1 MTRFDVEVTIDAIGA
16 RGDGIGTVEGTRIFV
31 PYTAAGDRVVARLG
45 PKRDEAFTGRLLRL
59 VVPGPGR
66 IEPPCRH
73 FGACGGCALQ
83 HLDEAHY
90 RSWKRELVVE
100 ALSRRGLAVDT
111 VEALRP
117 AEPATRRRAD
127 LSVVRQADG
136 IRLGL
141 NERGTHRVIDIE
153 TCSVLRPAIVAALA
167 PLRATLGLLFRPGER
182 AEVVINAVESGLDV
196 LLVTTA
202 AFGQGGR
209 KRLTELA
216 ETLDLA
222 RLSRRHPE
230 ESRAETLVERRAVVA
245 RFGGVSV
252 ALPPGAFLQA
262 TEEGER
268 HLVAVVLEGVAGA
281 KRVADFYAGCGT
293 FTFPIADGLRGAGV
307 AVHAVDGA
315 GALIGALDAAAKEA
329 KRRTVSTAMRD
340 LDRMPLSSD
349 ALKDYDAVVFDPPRA
364 GAKAQAESLAHS
376 RVPIVVAVSC
386 EPQTFARDARILVDG
401 GYRLL
406 RVVPVDQFL
415 WSPRVELAAV
425 FRR

>member
-31 PYTAAGDRVVARLG
+31 PYTTVGDRVVARLG
-45 PKRDEAFTGRLLRL
+45 TKRDEAFTGRLLRL
-59 VVPGPGR
+59 VTAGPGR
-66 IEPPCRH
+66 REPPCRH

-90 RSWKRELVVE
+90 RRWKRELVVE
-100 ALSRRGLAVDT
+100 ALGRRGIAVDT

-127 LSVVRQADG
+127 LTVVRQADG

-141 NERGTHRVIDIE
+141 NERSTHRVIDIE

-182 AEVVINAVESGLDV
+182 AEVVINAVEAGLDV

-222 RLSRRHPE
+222 RLSRRHPG

-245 RFGGVSV
+245 RFAGVSV
-252 ALPPGAFLQA
+252 ALPPAAFLQA
-262 TEEGER
+262 TAEGER
-268 HLVAVVLEGVAGA
+268 HLVAVVLDGVAGA
-281 KRVADFYAGCGT
+281 RRVADLYAGCGT
-293 FTFPIADGLRGAGV
+293 FTFPIADSLRGA

-315 GALIGALDAAAKEA
+315 GALIGALDAAAKAA
-329 KRRTVSTAMRD
+329 KRRTVSSAMRD
-340 LDRMPLSSD
+340 LDRMPLSSG
-349 ALKDYDAVVFDPPRA
+349 ALSDYDAVVFDPPRA
-364 GAKAQAESLAHS
+364 GARAQAESLAAS
-376 RVPIVVAVSC
+376 RVPVVVAVSC
-386 EPQTFARDARILVDG
+386 EPQTFARDARTLVDG
-401 GYRLL
+401 GYRLT